1 MPETGDLG
9 SLGGPIRDG
18 ALLAAIQVNDA
29 DLNVTVNTRVEDTQT
44 DPQAGISARECAR
57 RRRLRRRRRTGR
69 LEREPPGR
77 GPSVSTSQSRFS

>member
-44 DPQAGISARECAR
+44 DPQAGIRARMRSSTPATAPSSD
-57 RRRLRRRRRTGR
+57 RLPRT
-69 LEREPPGR
+69 
-77 GPSVSTSQSRFS
+77 